1 MLLRAQLER
10 AKKSG
15 RKTKSGA
22 VALSGV
28 KRGPMSRVR
37 SMALNDG
44 LSQKELSRA
53 LISGLLLEQFGEELV
68 NTAQF
73 QGLVDDIL
81 SQLVSDTDANK
92 LLGAATVELVA
103 QPGS

>member
-1 MLLRAQLER
+1 
-10 AKKSG
+10 
-15 RKTKSGA
+15 
-22 VALSGV
+22 
-28 KRGPMSRVR
+28 
-37 SMALNDG
+37 MALNDG

-81 SQLVSDTDANK
+81 TQLVTDTDANT
-92 LLGAATVELVA
+92 LLSAATVELVA
-103 QPGS
+103 QPST